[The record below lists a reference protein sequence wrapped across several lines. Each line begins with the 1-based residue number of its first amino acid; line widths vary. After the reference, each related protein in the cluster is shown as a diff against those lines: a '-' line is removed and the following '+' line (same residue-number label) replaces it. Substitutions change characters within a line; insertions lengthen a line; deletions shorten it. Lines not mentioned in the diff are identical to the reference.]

1 MKRTLFFAALLILT
15 LSLQAE
21 TILVK
26 NITEYS
32 GAAKKVKAGDSIILA
47 NGAWTDAKLV
57 LNATGTKEQPVV
69 LCAQTKGKVTLEGES
84 FLAIGGDYIIVSG
97 LVFRNGHTPRQY
109 VISFMTSGTSLA
121 NNCRVTNCVIDSYN
135 QGQRDKSDNWVGMAG
150 RNNRFDHNMLL
161 NKLNEGT
168 TLIVRLEEELSR
180 ENNHLID
187 HNYFGPRKR
196 LGSNGGETI
205 RVGTS
210 TYSMSRS
217 LTRVENNY
225 FDRCNGEVEVISNK
239 SCGNSY
245 RNNVFFECEGSMVLR
260 HGNDCLVEGNVFLGN
275 NKDFTGGVRVIG
287 ENHTI
292 VNNYFYQVRGESF
305 RAPLSLMNGVPNSPL
320 NRYFQVKNAL
330 VAYNTW
336 VDCAPLEFGAGTSPE
351 RSLAPSSTRFL
362 NNVIWKSDNT
372 PSILALDKTDG
383 ISFAGNLFS
392 TNLGITAEKG
402 FRQIRVDLMPL
413 SQTVKYPAIDKEKAV
428 PVESISFD
436 IAKQSRKKGDRP
448 GALLTVEKKG
458 LGFVT
463 ADSVKLAWYPPL
475 EFTCTGSSRAV
486 KPGLNTLQ
494 QAVNDARPCDTLLL
508 EAGDYQF
515 SEPVIIRQPVTI
527 ACPKANESMPVFHSI
542 GPEVV
547 EYFILENGGNVIF
560 SNLHF
565 SGSGLNGKVRY
576 AVRTSTT
583 GMLQAYFLKF
593 EKCRFTDFT
602 RDEKTS
608 VFKAFKN
615 TYADSLIFRNCIIE
629 GVKGTAIDLSA
640 ETEDQGKYNAE
651 YIIIEDSKIT
661 GVEQNAL
668 NLYRGG
674 NDESTLGPF
683 LRISNS
689 EFSNIGSSGKNEILA
704 LTGVQ
709 WVNIVNTMFADSP
722 NINTTFRLKG
732 QNNQIKNCEIRNAG
746 TPVLTEGA
754 KRY

>member
-1 MKRTLFFAALLILT
+1 MKKTLLPVFLLIAT
-15 LSLQAE
+15 FSMYAE
-21 TILVK
+21 SFPVK
-26 NITEYS
+26 NLTEFTE
-32 GAAKKVKAGDSIILA
+32 AANKAGAGDSIILA
-47 NGAWTDAKLV
+47 NGVWKDARLI
-57 LNATGTKEQPVV
+57 LNATGSRELPVV
-69 LCAQTKGKVTLEGES
+69 LCAQTQGKVSLEGES
-84 FLAIGGDYIIVSG
+84 FLAIGGEHITVSG

-135 QGQRDKSDNWVGMAG
+135 QNQRDKSDNWVGMAG

-260 HGNDCLVEGNVFLGN
+260 HGKDCLVEGNIFLGN
-275 NKDFTGGVRVIG
+275 NKDFSGGVRVIG

-292 VNNYFYQVRGESF
+292 VNNYFYQVKGESF

-320 NRYFQVKNAL
+320 NRYFQVKSAL
-330 VAYNTW
+330 IAYNTW

-351 RSLAPSSTRFL
+351 RSLAPVSCRFV
-362 NNVIWKSDNT
+362 NNLIWKSDNS

-383 ISFAGNLFS
+383 ISFESNLFS
-392 TNLGITAEKG
+392 ASLGIKAEKG
-402 FRQIRVDLMPL
+402 FKQIRVELVPL
-413 SQTVKYPAIDKEKAV
+413 SQTIKYPRIAGERATMLEAV
-428 PVESISFD
+428 PFD
-436 IAKQSRKKGDRP
+436 VAKQPRQKGNQP
-448 GALLTVEKKG
+448 GAFIMGKKSIF
-458 LGFVT
+458 GFVT
-463 ADSVKLAWYPPL
+463 ADSVKLPWYKPADIV
-475 EFTCTGSSRAV
+475 CKGISRTV
-486 KPGLNTLQ
+486 KPGLNTLL
-494 QAVNDARPCDTLLL
+494 QAVNEARPCDTLLL

-515 SEPVIIRQPVTI
+515 SEPVVIRSPVTI
-527 ACPKANESMPVFHSI
+527 SGQKTHAGQPVFHSI

-547 EYFILENGGNVIF
+547 EYFVLENGGNVTF

-576 AVRTSTT
+576 AVRTNTT
-583 GMLQAYFLKF
+583 GMLLAYYLKF
-593 EKCRFTDFT
+593 DRCRFSNFM

-608 VFKAFKN
+608 IFKAFKG
-615 TYADSLIFRNCIIE
+615 TYADSLIFRNCAIE

-651 YIIIEDSKIT
+651 YVIIENSKIT

-683 LRISNS
+683 LRISGC
-689 EFSNIGSSGKNEILA
+689 EFSNIGSTDKNEVLA

-709 WVNIVNTMFADSP
+709 WANIENSKFVNSSKVSTV
-722 NINTTFRLKG
+722 FRLKG
-732 QNNQIKNCEIRNAG
+732 QNNQVKNCEIKNSG
-746 TPVLTEGA
+746 MPVLTEGA